1 MHVLIADDDP
11 VYRQLVDDL
20 LRQWGITTTVVSD
33 GDQAWLA
40 FQRDKTLDMAILD
53 WVMPG
58 LDGYEVCRRVKQD
71 ASRDVYIILITGS
84 RLKDEMIRV
93 LIAGADDYIMKPFET
108 LDLKVR
114 LRNAMTILAL
124 RSEVSALRQEA
135 SKRETSEAKK
145 LVQTS

>member
-33 GDQAWLA
+33 GDQAWAA
-40 FQRDKTLDMAILD
+40 FQRDTTLDVAILD

-58 LDGYEVCRRVKQD
+58 IDGYEVCRRVKQD
-71 ASRDVYIILITGS
+71 TSRDVYIILITGS
-84 RLKDEMIRV
+84 RLKDEIIRV

-114 LRNAMTILAL
+114 LRNAMTVLAL
-124 RSEVSALRQEA
+124 RSEVAELQQEA

-145 LVQTS
+145 LVQTK